1 MPSIGVS
8 FSWHLFALLIF
19 MLSWQFSRFAGRL
32 YFQELNHNAGNEILV
47 KNEAKIEGR
56 LHGEQVEPEQP
67 DNMFQRLIYMLLIAI
82 MISVAQTVLGVATF
96 VQFVVMLASNKQPN
110 ERLADFGTD
119 LGIWIAKAARFQTAA
134 SNVKP
139 WPWTELD

>member
-1 MPSIGVS
+1 MAEPDDEK
-8 FSWHLFALLIF
+8 L
-19 MLSWQFSRFAGRL
+19 M
-32 YFQELNHNAGNEILV
+32 
-47 KNEAKIEGR
+47 GR
-56 LHGEQVEPEQP
+56 LHGEQFEPEHE
-67 DNMFQRLIYMLLIAI
+67 DNMLQRLIYMLLIAI
-82 MISVAQTVLGVATF
+82 MISLAQTVLGAATL
-96 VQFVVMLASNKQPN
+96 VQFVIMLVNKRQPN